1 MRRAAARRAG
11 TGRNATPPKPRK
23 SRSTQGRAPA
33 AKARATAARPA
44 ARVPGGGLPGRHT
57 PSGIPVE
64 PVYSTEHLPRDL
76 ARRTPPPGVPPYTR
90 GIHAG
95 MYRSRPWTMRQY
107 AGFGSARQTNQRFRY
122 LLEQGQTGLSVAFDL
137 PTQMGL
143 DSDAPLARGEVGR
156 TGVAISCLADMEELL
171 DSLPLD
177 QVTTSMTINATAPL
191 LLAFYVAVAD
201 GRGIERGT
209 LGGTVQNDVLKEYVA
224 RGTYIYPPE
233 ASLRL
238 ITDVFE
244 FTDRE
249 VPQWNSIS
257 VSGYHM
263 REAGATAVEELA
275 FTLANGLTYLEAA
288 RRRGLDLERILKR
301 ISFFF
306 NAHNHLFEEAA
317 KFRAARKLWAELLS
331 ERFRVRD
338 PEALKLRFHAQTAGS
353 MLTAQQPLNNV
364 VRTTVQALAA
374 ILGGTQSLH
383 TNSYDEALGLPG
395 EEAALLALRTQQVLA
410 HESGVPDA
418 ADPLAG
424 SYLVEALTA
433 ELERRARALLQQIEA
448 QGGMLAAI
456 QRGWV
461 QDQIHRSAYNWQR
474 EVESGERVIVGV
486 NRYAEGSVAAP
497 APFRPDPAVE
507 RERAAFLAAWR
518 AGREAARTRSAIARL
533 EQAARGSENLMPFIL
548 EALTARATLG
558 EVCDTLRGVFG
569 TYRPGQAS

>member
-1 MRRAAARRAG
+1 MTRPAAKRVKPSAPAGRAKPGAAARKAKRAG
-11 TGRNATPPKPRK
+11 DERETT
-23 SRSTQGRAPA
+23 
-33 AKARATAARPA
+33 
-44 ARVPGGGLPGRHT
+44 
-57 PSGIPVE
+57 SGIAIQA
-64 PVYSTEHLPRDL
+64 VYSAADLPRDL
-76 ARRTPPPGVPPYTR
+76 EQRVPAPGKAPFTR
-90 GIHAG
+90 GIHPT
-95 MYRSRPWTMRQY
+95 MYRSRLWTMRQY
-107 AGFGSARQTNQRFRY
+107 AGFGSAKATNERFRF
-122 LLEQGQTGLSVAFDL
+122 LLAEGQTGLSVAFDL
-137 PTQMGL
+137 PTQMGY
-143 DSDAPLARGEVGR
+143 DSDHTLARGEVGR
-156 TGVAISCLADMEELL
+156 VGVAISCLADMEALL
-171 DSLPLD
+171 DGLPLEKI
-177 QVTTSMTINATAPL
+177 TTSMTINATAPL

-201 GRGIERGT
+201 ARGVPRGT
-209 LGGTVQNDVLKEYVA
+209 LGGTVQNDVLKEYIA
-224 RGTYIYPPE
+224 RGTYIYPP
-233 ASLRL
+233 APSLRL
-238 ITDVFE
+238 ITDVFD
-244 FTDRE
+244 FTARE

-263 REAGATAVEELA
+263 REAGATAVQELA
-275 FTLANGLTYLEAA
+275 FTLADGLTYLEAA
-288 RRRGLDLERILKR
+288 RARGLDLVRIAKR
-301 ISFFF
+301 MSFFF
-306 NAHNHLFEEAA
+306 NAHNHLFEEVA
-317 KFRAARKLWAELLS
+317 KFRAARTLWATLLA
-331 ERFRVRD
+331 ERFAIRD
-338 PEALKLRFHAQTAGS
+338 PEALKLRFHTQTAGS

-497 APFRPDPAVE
+497 AAFRPDPAVE
-507 RERAAFLAAWR
+507 RERAEFLAAWR
-518 AGREAARTRSAIARL
+518 EGREAARTRSAIARL